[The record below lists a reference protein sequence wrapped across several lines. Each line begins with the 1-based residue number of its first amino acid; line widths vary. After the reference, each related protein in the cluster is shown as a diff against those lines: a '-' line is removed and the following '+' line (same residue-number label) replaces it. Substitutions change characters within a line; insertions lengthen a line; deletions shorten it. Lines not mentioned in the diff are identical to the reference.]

1 MISPADR
8 GEVWTI
14 VVAAGSGSRFG
25 AQKQFLDL
33 GGESVVDRSVRV
45 ASGHGDGVVVVVPP
59 NLVDDFHPGGI
70 PGGAIRSVVAGSSS
84 RSASVREGLRAVPNT
99 AAVVMVH
106 DGARPLATDG
116 IYERVLEA
124 IDSGADAAVPVVAVT
139 DTIRHRRNGVI
150 DRTELV
156 EVQTPQAFR
165 ASALR
170 SAHESDADATDDAT
184 LVEADGGVVSL
195 VDGDVTNVKITT
207 PSDLE
212 IARLLLDRREETT

>member
-1 MISPADR
+1 MISAADR

-33 GGESVVDRSVRV
+33 GGESVVGRSVRV

-59 NLVDDFHPGGI
+59 GLVDDFHPTGTSDGVVV
-70 PGGAIRSVVAGSSS
+70 SVVAGSSS
-84 RSASVREGLRAVPNT
+84 RSASVREGLRAVPNSAT
-99 AAVVMVH
+99 VVIVH

-124 IDSGADAAVPVVAVT
+124 IDSGADAVVPVVAVT
-139 DTIRHRRNGVI
+139 DTIRHRRNGGI
-150 DRTELV
+150 DRSELV
-156 EVQTPQAFR
+156 GVQTPQAFR

-170 SAHESDADATDDAT
+170 SAHQSDADATDDAT
-184 LVEADGGVVSL
+184 LVEANGGVVSL

-207 PSDLE
+207 PPDLE
-212 IARLLLDRREETT
+212 VARLLLDRREETT